1 MYEKAILIFGHGK
14 WSQKVIGFL
23 KKSKSFDSIYIKT
36 SSKFFKIYPKKT
48 EINLKEFKNHIENFK
63 YLHICTP
70 TKSHFGIIKFNN
82 LNNKKIIIEK
92 PLVKRKVDLDNIKHF
107 FKLNKIIV
115 NYIDLYNPLLLKV
128 KKRINLIQNLNIDFG
143 NNKLYLNKYDC
154 LNEWLDHP
162 LAIILYLFK
171 KFTSYKIIY
180 YENIKIKKKYFE
192 KLHLNY
198 CFKNISIN
206 IKINMKF
213 PKSYRILS
221 KEKKSITKKINLK
234 QIPKMLNLNSINL
247 LYGDLK
253 SEKKN
258 DFQKFNFHK
267 KIFLEKQKIKKKILE
282 KR

>member
-1 MYEKAILIFGHGK
+1 M
-14 WSQKVIGFL
+14 
-23 KKSKSFDSIYIKT
+23 
-36 SSKFFKIYPKKT
+36 FK
-48 EINLKEFKNHIENFK
+48 LSK
-63 YLHICTP
+63 YLWIC
-70 TKSHFGIIKFNN
+70 
-82 LNNKKIIIEK
+82 
-92 PLVKRKVDLDNIKHF
+92 
-107 FKLNKIIV
+107 
-115 NYIDLYNPLLLKV
+115 Y
-128 KKRINLIQNLNIDFG
+128 
-143 NNKLYLNKYDC
+143 LYLNKYDC

-258 DFQKFNFHK
+258 YFQKFNFHK

>member
-1 MYEKAILIFGHGK
+1 MYEKAILIFGYGK
-14 WSQKVIGFL
+14 WSQKVLGFL

-48 EINLKEFKNHIENFK
+48 EINLKEFKNQIENFK

-70 TKSHFGIIKFNN
+70 TKSHFSIIKKNN

-107 FKLNKIIV
+107 FRLNKIIV

-143 NNKLYLNKYDC
+143 NNKLYLNKHDC

-171 KFTSYKIIY
+171 KFTSFKIIY

-213 PKSYRILS
+213 PRSYRILS
-221 KEKKSITKKINLK
+221 EEKKSITKKINLK

-258 DFQKFNFHK
+258 YFQKFNFHK
-267 KIFLEKQKIKKKILE
+267 KIFLEKQKIKKNILE